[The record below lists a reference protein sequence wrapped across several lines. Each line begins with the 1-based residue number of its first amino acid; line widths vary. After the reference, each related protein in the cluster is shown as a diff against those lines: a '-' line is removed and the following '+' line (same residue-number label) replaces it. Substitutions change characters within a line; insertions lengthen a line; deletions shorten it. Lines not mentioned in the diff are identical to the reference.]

1 MTVLARGLLCL
12 ALIGAPIIAMPAHA
26 QIAAESGN
34 EDIVVT
40 ARLSG
45 APMWTIQT
53 DHGVVI
59 LVGDLVKVPK
69 ATPWRPE
76 RLQGAAARSQ
86 RVILGVKVSVSV
98 GDIFR
103 MLFRM
108 GKLTKLPKGK
118 VAADYLDPALLARL
132 GALEARYRQD
142 YSRKNFLMTAYDLLS
157 KRLAF
162 DHDTTDEASEVVRKA
177 AGKANVPFRPVGLM
191 RGDDMLDNL
200 FAAAPES
207 HIPCLEAAIAA
218 AESGPEIIAER
229 GRAWSQF
236 EIPAVMANP
245 LETALGQCWP
255 WNGDGFGAELRQ
267 QWVDAITDASRQQGV
282 TLAVVP
288 LRVLAENGGVLD
300 MLQRRNFAI
309 KGPAWR

>member
-1 MTVLARGLLCL
+1 M
-12 ALIGAPIIAMPAHA
+12 AHA
-26 QIAAESGN
+26 RVAAESGD

-45 APMWTIQT
+45 APMWTIET
-53 DHGVVI
+53 GHGVII

-86 RVILGVKVSVSV
+86 RVVLGVKVSVSV

-103 MLFRM
+103 ILFRM

-118 VAADYLDPALLARL
+118 FAADYLDPALVAHLAV
-132 GALEARYRQD
+132 LERRYGQD
-142 YSRKNFLMTAYDLLS
+142 YSRRNFLMTAYDLLS

-162 DHDTTDEASEVVRKA
+162 DHDTSDEASEVVRKA
-177 AGKANVPFRPVGLM
+177 AGKANVPFKPVGLI

-200 FAAAPES
+200 FAAEPQS
-207 HIPCLEAAIAA
+207 HIACLEAAIAA
-218 AESGPEIIAER
+218 VQAGPGVVAER

-245 LETALGQCWP
+245 LEKALGQCWP
-255 WNGDGFGAELRQ
+255 WNGDGFGEELRK
-267 QWVDAITDASRQQGV
+267 QWVDAISEASSQQGV

-288 LRVLAENGGVLD
+288 LRVLAEEGGVLD
-300 MLQRRNFAI
+300 LLQRRGFVI

>member
-1 MTVLARGLLCL
+1 LIRALLWL
-12 ALIGAPIIAMPAHA
+12 ALICAPLFAGVPARA
-26 QIAAESGN
+26 QVATEGGD

-53 DHGVVI
+53 DHGVIV

-108 GKLTKLPKGK
+108 RKLTRLPKDK
-118 VAADYLDPALLARL
+118 TAADYLDPALLARL
-132 GALEARYRQD
+132 AQLEQRYGQD
-142 YSRKNFLMTAYDLLS
+142 YSQRNFLMTAYDLLS
-157 KRLAF
+157 KRLDF
-162 DHDTTDEASEVVRKA
+162 DHDVTDEASEIVRKA
-177 AGKANVPFRPVGLM
+177 AAKADVPSRPVGVM
-191 RGDDMLDNL
+191 HGDDMLDNL
-200 FAAAPES
+200 FAAEPQS
-207 HIPCLEAAIAA
+207 HIPCVEAAIGAVEA
-218 AESGPEIIAER
+218 GPGIIAER

-236 EIPAVMANP
+236 EIPAVMKNP
-245 LETALGQCWP
+245 LEIALGRCWP

-267 QWVDAITDASRQQGV
+267 QWVDAIGDASSQQGV

-288 LRVLAENGGVLD
+288 LRVLAEDGGVLD
-300 MLQRRNFAI
+300 MLQRRGLAV

>member
-1 MTVLARGLLCL
+1 MKSLTRALLFLAMIC
-12 ALIGAPIIAMPAHA
+12 ATIIPAHA
-26 QIAAESGN
+26 QVAPESGTD
-34 EDIVVT
+34 DIVVS
-40 ARLSG
+40 ARLAG

-53 DHGVVI
+53 DSGVIV

-98 GDIFR
+98 GDILR
-103 MLFRM
+103 ILFRM
-108 GKLTKLPKGK
+108 GKLTKLPKDK
-118 VAADYLDPALLARL
+118 FAADYLDPAPLARL
-132 GALEARYRQD
+132 ALLEKRYDQD
-142 YSRKNFLMTAYDLLS
+142 YSRRNFLMTAYDLLS

-162 DHDTTDEASEVVRKA
+162 SKDTTDEASEVVRKA
-177 AGKANVPFRPVGLM
+177 AGKANVPTRPVGRM
-191 RGDDMLDNL
+191 QGDELLDNL
-200 FAAAPES
+200 FAAEPQS

-218 AESGPEIIAER
+218 AEAGPAVVAER
-229 GRAWSQF
+229 GRAWTQF

-245 LETALGQCWP
+245 LEKALGQCWP

-267 QWVDAITDASRQQGV
+267 QWVDAISETASQQGV

-288 LRVLAENGGVLD
+288 LRVLAEDGGVLD
-300 MLQRRNFAI
+300 MLQRRGFAI
-309 KGPAWR
+309 KGPVWR

>member
-1 MTVLARGLLCL
+1 MRLLLCV
-12 ALIGAPIIAMPAHA
+12 ALIGVPA
-26 QIAAESGN
+26 IAAAPAQAQVAAEN

-53 DHGVVI
+53 DHGVII

-103 MLFRM
+103 ILFKMR
-108 GKLTKLPKGK
+108 KLTRLPKGK

-132 GALEARYRQD
+132 AILEQRYGQD

-177 AGKANVPFRPVGLM
+177 AGKANIPSRPVGVM
-191 RGDDMLDNL
+191 HGDDVLDNL
-200 FAAAPES
+200 FAAAPQS
-207 HIPCLEAAIAA
+207 HIPCLQAAMAA
-218 AESGPEIIAER
+218 VETGPQVVTER

-245 LETALGQCWP
+245 LEIALGQCWP
-255 WNGDGFGAELRQ
+255 WNGAGFGAELRQ
-267 QWVDAITDASRQQGV
+267 QWVDAISEASRQQGV
-282 TLAVVP
+282 TMAVVP
-288 LRVLAENGGVLD
+288 LRVLAEQNGVLD
-300 MLQRRNFAI
+300 MLQRRGFAI